1 MTHHSFASIDCIFL
15 GYEFW
20 SFAREMIKNIAENIS
35 KSLSAINTTK
45 LAIVLLIKL
54 QSSQKLQDRIVQGQL

>member
-15 GYEFW
+15 GYGFW
-20 SFAREMIKNIAENIS
+20 SFAREMSKNIAENIS
-35 KSLSAINTTK
+35 KSLSAINTTT
-45 LAIVLLIKL
+45 LAIGLLIKL

>member
-15 GYEFW
+15 GYGFW